1 MFHVKPPAP
10 LEPDPAVTAVATR
23 WAVSYV
29 SRETSANHAA
39 GAGVTQAH
47 LVCLACDQS
56 VVCLSLDSAG
66 MGYVLTPGEFTAR
79 TIAHIRQRHEESVPV
94 T

>member
-1 MFHVKPPAP
+1 MFHVKPAAP
-10 LEPDPAVTAVATR
+10 LEPDPGVVAVTAG

-29 SRETSANHAA
+29 SRETSQNHAR
-39 GAGVTQAH
+39 GGGVPQAH
-47 LVCLACDQS
+47 LVCVSCDQS

-66 MGYVLTPGEFTAR
+66 MGYVLTPGEVTAR
-79 TIAHIRQRHEESVPV
+79 TLAHIRQRHAESVPA